1 MIAALLNPWVLVV
14 WGGSIAAAGFYGYGL
29 GQDREIADQ
38 SRVAKAIEAAGKEAA
53 DKAAQQIGQIKVK
66 HTTIR
71 QNAAKEIIRDPI
83 YLDCNHPDAVRR
95 LLDSALA
102 NGAAASA
109 PAGGG
114 KLPAADAAR

>member
-1 MIAALLNPWVLVV
+1 MNPTLLLAVILGWGATVGGAFLYGVGVGQDQEIATQAREDKIAQI
-14 WGGSIAAAGFYGYGL
+14 SRAAA
-29 GQDREIADQ
+29 AM
-38 SRVAKAIEAAGKEAA
+38 EAASAIAG
-53 DKAAQQIGQIKVK
+53 IKVN

-114 KLPAADAAR
+114 KLPPSDAAR